1 MSTETAKKVT
11 KPKSDKPTYLVMVS
25 NGIRTLNDRHG
36 SSRYAILK
44 YVINTYNLDPKIA
57 SVRVN
62 AAIKSGMVKGDI
74 KNGKSKF
81 KTLLSS
87 KSFN

>member
-1 MSTETAKKVT
+1 MA
-11 KPKSDKPTYLVMVS
+11 S

-44 YVINTYNLDPKIA
+44 YSVNTNNLDPKIA

-62 AAIKSGMVKGDI
+62 AGIKSGMVKGDI
-74 KNGKSKF
+74 KMGK
-81 KTLLSS
+81 LLA
-87 KSFN
+87 FLN

>member
-11 KPKSDKPTYLVMVS
+11 KPKSDTYLVMVS

-44 YVINTYNLDPKIA
+44 YIVNTYNLDPKLA

-62 AAIKSGMVKGDI
+62 AAIKAGMVKGDL

-81 KTLLSS
+81 KSLFSC